1 MILPLQGTA
10 ASQLWSWDP
19 RPGLLGASP
28 TPGPGKLRSQPD
40 AGIRV
45 LGLPQVEGTVWNITD
60 TPGGQALR
68 RTQISAGAQPKQTS
82 EDFVRCTYISVVR
95 MDSHL

>member
-45 LGLPQVEGTVWNITD
+45 LGLPRVEGTVWNITD

-68 RTQISAGAQPKQTS
+68 RGLRFLLEHSRSRPPRTS
-82 EDFVRCTYISVVR
+82 FVVLTFRW
-95 MDSHL
+95 